1 MEIRQSHVFDE
12 NETFQNQVL
21 IFVKSRRQLSY
32 GCGFCQA
39 LAAALKVNSSIVN
52 LDLKHNRIGKKGA
65 KAWHWAPRLHA
76 ALCHASE
83 DENWR
88 GFHLIS
94 HPSWREVVEMG
105 GIC

>member
-1 MEIRQSHVFDE
+1 MAVAFA
-12 NETFQNQVL
+12 
-21 IFVKSRRQLSY
+21 RR
-32 GCGFCQA
+32 C
-39 LAAALKVNSSIVN
+39 AAALKVNSSIVN

-65 KAWHWAPRLHA
+65 KAWQWAPRLHA

-94 HPSWREVVEMG
+94 HPSWREGVEIG
-105 GIC
+105 VEYVEGLNNISGSRF